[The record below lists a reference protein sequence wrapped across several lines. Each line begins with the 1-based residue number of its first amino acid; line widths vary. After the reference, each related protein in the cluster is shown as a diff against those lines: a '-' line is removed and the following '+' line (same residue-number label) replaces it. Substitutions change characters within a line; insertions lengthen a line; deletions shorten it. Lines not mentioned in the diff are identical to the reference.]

1 MFIKNNIK
9 KILKKK
15 YKIAVAESCTGGR
28 ICYELT
34 KISGISKIFIS
45 WFISYSK
52 SSKIKILN
60 VKKESLIKY
69 GAVSKE
75 VAIEMAKNILKIT
88 KSDYSISTTGISGP
102 TGFSKKKPLGLVY
115 IAISNKKITK
125 VYKNIFKGSR
135 IDIQKKATEKS
146 IELLVKNF

>member
-45 WFISYSK
+45 GVIAYSN

-135 IDIQKKATEKS
+135 IDIQKKATEKY

>member
-45 WFISYSK
+45 GVIAYSN

-135 IDIQKKATEKS
+135 INIQKKATEKS

>member
-34 KISGISKIFIS
+34 KISGISKIFVSGVIA
-45 WFISYSK
+45 YSN

>member
-1 MFIKNNIK
+1 MFIRNNIK

-45 WFISYSK
+45 GVIAYSN

>member
-45 WFISYSK
+45 GVIAYSN

>member
-45 WFISYSK
+45 GVIAYSN

-115 IAISNKKITK
+115 IAISNNKITK

>member
-15 YKIAVAESCTGGR
+15 YKIAIAESCTGGR

-45 WFISYSK
+45 GVIAYSN

-135 IDIQKKATEKS
+135 INIQKKATEKS

>member
-45 WFISYSK
+45 GVIAYSN

-60 VKKESLIKY
+60 VKKESLI
-69 GAVSKE
+69 
-75 VAIEMAKNILKIT
+75 
-88 KSDYSISTTGISGP
+88 
-102 TGFSKKKPLGLVY
+102 
-115 IAISNKKITK
+115 
-125 VYKNIFKGSR
+125 
-135 IDIQKKATEKS
+135 
-146 IELLVKNF
+146 

>member
-1 MFIKNNIK
+1 
-9 KILKKK
+9 
-15 YKIAVAESCTGGR
+15 
-28 ICYELT
+28 
-34 KISGISKIFIS
+34 
-45 WFISYSK
+45 
-52 SSKIKILN
+52 
-60 VKKESLIKY
+60 
-69 GAVSKE
+69 
-75 VAIEMAKNILKIT
+75 MAKNILKIT